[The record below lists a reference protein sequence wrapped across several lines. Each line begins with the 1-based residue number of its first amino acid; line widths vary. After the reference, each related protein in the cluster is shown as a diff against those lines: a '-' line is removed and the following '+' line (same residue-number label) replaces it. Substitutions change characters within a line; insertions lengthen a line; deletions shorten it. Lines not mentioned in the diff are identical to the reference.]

1 MLWISEDDDSPCE
14 ELDTDELET
23 DELETEELETE
34 ELETDE
40 LETDELETELLE
52 FCAEQETGDWLEED
66 FPSEDELDVSPE
78 EIGNGFLEST
88 STAFTIWT
96 WIDFAESGASSLST
110 ALL

>member
-23 DELETEELETE
+23 DELETE

-96 WIDFAESGASSLST
+96 WIDFAESGASSVST

>member
-66 FPSEDELDVSPE
+66 FPSEDELDVSAE
-78 EIGNGFLEST
+78 EIGKGFLESI
-88 STAFTIWT
+88 STTFTTWT
-96 WIDFAESGASSLST
+96 WIDLAESGAASVST